1 MKNLFTLLCICI
13 GLSVTAQNFQGKAIY
28 KTHRKINLKL
38 DGPNGTTL
46 SDENKAQMDAMLMK
60 QFQKTFTLDFNR
72 SESVYKEQK
81 KLGAPEKPTKGMNIM
96 IMGSG
101 GGSDVLY
108 KNTQEKKFI
117 NKTEIMGKLFLIKDQ
132 LPNYNWELSSE
143 TKNIGIYTCYKAT
156 YTREIERTT
165 MDVVDGEVKEK
176 AEKVT
181 LVTTAWYT
189 PQIPVSNGPGSY
201 AGLPGLI
208 LEINDGKL
216 TIVCAEIVMNPA
228 DKIEI
233 KKPTKGKTVS
243 QKQYD
248 EIMAKK
254 NKEMMEKFNSGRKR
268 GKGNS
273 ISIEIGG

>member
-176 AEKVT
+176 TEKVT

-273 ISIEIGG
+273 ISIEIG